1 MQLKNYQTRTLEIV
15 RSYLEQLAE
24 MKAKAAKAKD
34 VDPELEFDF
43 AVKAWEKIGLG
54 RQ

>member
-24 MKAKAAKAKD
+24 MKAKVEKVKD
-34 VDPELEFDF
+34 PDLEFDF
-43 AVKAWEKIGLG
+43 AVKA
-54 RQ
+54 